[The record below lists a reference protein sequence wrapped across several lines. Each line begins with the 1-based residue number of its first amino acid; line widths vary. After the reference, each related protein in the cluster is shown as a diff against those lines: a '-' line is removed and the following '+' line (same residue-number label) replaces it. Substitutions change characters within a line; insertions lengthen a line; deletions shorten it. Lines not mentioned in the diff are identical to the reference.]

1 VSTPKGDKAGVSSA
15 AGSSELDA
23 LASLAG
29 AEGDEIVERALEL
42 AREMLG
48 MDLAYMT
55 QFTEQD
61 QVYRA
66 VDGPGDDF
74 SMDAGAA
81 YPLEGSYCRRMVLGQ
96 IPNAVPDT
104 AANDELRDLE
114 LTGKADIGAY
124 VGVPIT
130 LSDGTL
136 YGTVCVTSH
145 DANPELAERD
155 VAFMHV
161 LARIIAGQLEQRRL
175 TRENEALKGRVRS
188 LKLEIDQAAQKEQ
201 VDEIADSDWFGDLS
215 QRAGALRKIAGG
227 EEVK

>member
-1 VSTPKGDKAGVSSA
+1 MTEAE
-15 AGSSELDA
+15 GSNELDA
-23 LASLAG
+23 LAALAS
-29 AEGDEIVERALEL
+29 AEGDEIVERALAV
-42 AREMLG
+42 ARDMLG

-66 VDGPGDDF
+66 VDGAGDEF
-74 SMDAGAA
+74 SMQEGAA
-81 YPLEGSYCRRMVLGQ
+81 YALEGSYCQRMVLGH
-96 IPNAVPDT
+96 IPNVVPDT

-114 LTGKADIGAY
+114 LTAKADIGSY

-155 VAFMHV
+155 LAFMQV
-161 LARIIAGQLEQRRL
+161 LARIIAAQLEQRRL
-175 TRENEALKGRVRS
+175 NKENDALKGRVKS

-201 VDEIADSDWFGDLS
+201 VDEIAESDWFGDLS
-215 QRAGALRKIAGG
+215 ERAGTLRKIAGG
-227 EEVK
+227 GEQS

>member
-1 VSTPKGDKAGVSSA
+1 VTSTEGTN
-15 AGSSELDA
+15 ELDVLAA
-23 LASLAG
+23 LAE
-29 AEGDEIVERALEL
+29 AEGDEIVERALAV

-48 MDLAYMT
+48 MELAYMT

-66 VDGPGDDF
+66 VDGAGEEF
-74 SMDAGAA
+74 SMQEGAA
-81 YPLEGSYCRRMVLGQ
+81 YALEGSYCQRMVLGH
-96 IPNAVPDT
+96 IPNAVPDVSE
-104 AANDELRDLE
+104 NEELKDLE
-114 LTGKADIGAY
+114 LTAKADIGSY

-155 VAFMHV
+155 VAFMQV

-175 TRENEALKGRVRS
+175 NQENEALKGRVKS

-201 VDEIADSDWFGDLS
+201 VDEIADSDWFGDPS
-215 QRAGALRKIAGG
+215 QRAGTLRKIAGG
-227 EEVK
+227 EEQS

>member
-1 VSTPKGDKAGVSSA
+1 MSSV
-15 AGSSELDA
+15 GGPSELDA
-23 LASLAG
+23 LAALAG
-29 AEGDEIVERALEL
+29 AEGDEIVERALEI

-48 MDLAYMT
+48 MELAYMT
-55 QFTEQD
+55 QFTAQD

-66 VDGPGDDF
+66 VDGAGEEF
-74 SMDAGAA
+74 SMDEGAA
-81 YPLEGSYCRRMVLGQ
+81 YPLEGSYCQRMVLGH

-104 AANDELRDLE
+104 AANEELRDLD
-114 LTGKADIGAY
+114 LTKKADIGSY

-155 VAFMHV
+155 VAFMQV

-175 TRENEALKGRVRS
+175 TKENEALKGRVAS
-188 LKLEIDQAAQKEQ
+188 LKLEIDQAAQQEQ
-201 VDEIADSDWFGDLS
+201 VAEIADSDWFGDLS
-215 QRAGALRKIAGG
+215 QRAGTLRKIAGG
-227 EEVK
+227 GDSNGEKS